1 LCLRPLLTP
10 VGGGFLITQKM
21 EETFVDVFSK
31 FGFPTA
37 LVIVFILIALIVGRK
52 AWEYL
57 KKHEEAN
64 LKLRDQYIEYLQK
77 ANGELISVV
86 KENTI
91 AFNSFSIVLEK
102 LEKKINS

>member
-1 LCLRPLLTP
+1 
-10 VGGGFLITQKM
+10 M

-37 LVIVFILIALIVGRK
+37 LVIVFILIALVVGKK

-57 KKHEEAN
+57 KKHEEEN

-86 KENTI
+86 KVWLINWRSVST
-91 AFNSFSIVLEK
+91 SFV
-102 LEKKINS
+102 

>member
-1 LCLRPLLTP
+1 
-10 VGGGFLITQKM
+10 M
-21 EETFVDVFSK
+21 
-31 FGFPTA
+31 
-37 LVIVFILIALIVGRK
+37 VIVFILIALVVGKK

-57 KKHEEAN
+57 KKHEEEN